1 MKITRDSFNVATPQ
15 VNFKNVSFGWP
26 GEKENIISNCNFSID
41 KSGLWMIVGRNG
53 SGKSTFLK
61 LINGIIQPKNGDI
74 NCLANIGIVF
84 QNPDHQILMPNCRSE
99 LLININQK
107 ISPEAESR
115 KIKNV
120 LDKVGLTGFEKRPV
134 HTLSGG
140 QKQRLTIACSL
151 ISDKNF
157 ILLDEP
163 TALLDRNSQL
173 KVLKT
178 IKNLTNVKENPLT
191 ALWITHRHEELSFA
205 DAVAELNNGKL
216 SDWQKSSKF
225 QYN

>member
-1 MKITRDSFNVATPQ
+1 MKITRDSFNVATPL

-107 ISPEAESR
+107 ISRSEINK
-115 KIKNV
+115 KIADGLN
-120 LDKVGLTGFEKRPV
+120 KVGLNGFEKRPV

-140 QKQRLTIACSL
+140 QKQRLTIASAL
-151 ISDKNF
+151 VSDKNF

-163 TALLDRNSQL
+163 TALLDQTSQL
-173 KVLKT
+173 KILET
-178 IKNLTNVKENPLT
+178 IKNLTREKRKPVN
-191 ALWITHRHEELSFA
+191 ALWITHRQEELIYA
-205 DAVAELNNGKL
+205 DAVAEMKNGNL
-216 SDWQKSSKF
+216 TNWQKPSKF